1 MKFNTKL
8 LSLIAFVALI
18 SCTSKKQEGVL
29 VSDESIWSIA
39 RTVSSFS
46 YLHNRTDTLVADPAT
61 NGSHGNFVRIRFNQK
76 AISAMNDS
84 LSGLS
89 KTFFPNGSLILKEIY
104 DQSGGSLLEYAVMY
118 KSPEAANSGSGW
130 IWVEFNPNGIVEYSG
145 IRKGDQCISCH
156 ARGNNA
162 DLVQTFLYH

>member
-1 MKFNTKL
+1 MKLSNKILTIFFATL
-8 LSLIAFVALI
+8 LSA
-18 SCTSKKQEGVL
+18 CTSKKQEGVL

-46 YLHNRTDTLVADPAT
+46 YLHNRTDTLIADPAT

-76 AISAMNDS
+76 ALSAMNDS

-104 DQSGGSLLEYAVMY
+104 DQSGGNLIDYAVMY
-118 KSPEAANSGSGW
+118 KSSDAANSGSGW
-130 IWVEFNPNGIVEYSG
+130 IWVEYNPDGGVEYSG
-145 IRKGDQCISCH
+145 IRKGDLCISCH